1 MSHTHNLKLLFVD
14 SYGNIVED
22 EKHLYEIKYIF
33 TDLITHR
40 MELNLNGKLENIT
53 IQWKLKSLDKI
64 QSHFMGDL
72 FSCPIYEKDSIIY
85 KHTQKTIDSI
95 PNPKYRILFYI
106 SRVVGDRHTIPDFI
120 GFV

>member
-1 MSHTHNLKLLFVD
+1 MSPTHNLKLLFVD

-22 EKHLYEIKYIF
+22 DLHLQEIKYIF

-40 MELNLNGKLENIT
+40 MDLNLNGKIENFT
-53 IQWKLKSLDKI
+53 IQWNLKSLDRI
-64 QSHFMGDL
+64 QTHFMGDL

-95 PNPKYRILFYI
+95 NSKYRILFYI
-106 SRVVGDRHTIPDFI
+106 SRLVGERHAIPDFI
-120 GFV
+120 GVV